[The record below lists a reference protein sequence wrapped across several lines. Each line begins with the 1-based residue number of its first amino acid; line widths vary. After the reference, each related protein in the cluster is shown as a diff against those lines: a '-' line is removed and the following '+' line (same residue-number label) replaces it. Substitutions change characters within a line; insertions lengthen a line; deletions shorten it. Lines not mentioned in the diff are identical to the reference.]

1 MYFKLRNLELSSP
14 GTVPKFS
21 LWLRSLQV
29 GLTIL
34 LIFIFL
40 LALELITIGGKQLGE
55 NYAQEIIRITARPFP
70 ALFIGLLATAIIQ
83 SSTTIT
89 SSIVAMVAAGI
100 LSLEAA
106 IPMVMG
112 SNIGT
117 CVTSLMVALGNMGSP
132 KAYKRGFSTASSHVI
147 FNIVSALLFLPLEM
161 ETGIL
166 GKISHYLAVKI
177 SSWSPLGQGWFIF
190 HDALLQP
197 AASFLESAAFH
208 QPFIMLPISF
218 ILLFICIFSLTAL
231 FRFLISGEPGV
242 KRVTAALRNP
252 GLSLFSGIG
261 LTAAIHSSSVT
272 TSMAVMLAATEKVSP
287 KKLFPFV
294 MGANMGTTVT
304 ALIAAIGRSEA
315 ALAIA
320 ICHFL
325 FNFLGVMIFFPF
337 PAVRKLLYQ
346 LAKWSGMMAMRHL
359 WFAFAWILI
368 LFFALPFLVI
378 FLSEKF

>member
-1 MYFKLRNLELSSP
+1 MHFKLLNLELSSL

-83 SSTTIT
+83 SSSTIT
-89 SSIVAMVAAGI
+89 SSIVAMVASGI

-117 CVTSLMVALGNMGSP
+117 CVTSLIVALGNMGTP

-147 FNIVSALLFLPLEM
+147 FNIVSALLFLPLEI

-177 SSWSPLGQGWFIF
+177 SSWSPLGQGWFLF
-190 HDALLQP
+190 HDLLLEP
-197 AASFLESAAFH
+197 AAGFLESATFH
-208 QPFIMLPISF
+208 QPFLILPLSF

-231 FRFLISGEPGV
+231 FRFLISGEPGI

-252 GLSLFSGIG
+252 VLSLFSGIG

-287 KKLFPFV
+287 KKLLPFV

-325 FNFLGVMIFFPF
+325 FNLLGVLIFFPF
-337 PAVRKLLYQ
+337 PPIRKMLYQ
-346 LAKWSGMMAMRHL
+346 LAKWAGVMAMRYL
-359 WFAFAWILI
+359 WFAFAWILM

>member
-166 GKISHYLAVKI
+166 GKISHYLAEKI

>member
-1 MYFKLRNLELSSP
+1 LHFKLLNLELSSL

-83 SSTTIT
+83 SSSTIT
-89 SSIVAMVAAGI
+89 SSIVAMVASGI

-117 CVTSLMVALGNMGSP
+117 CVTSLIVALGNMGTP

-177 SSWSPLGQGWFIF
+177 SSWSPLGQGWFLF
-190 HDALLQP
+190 HDLLLEP
-197 AASFLESAAFH
+197 AAGFLESATFH
-208 QPFIMLPISF
+208 QPFLILPLSF

-231 FRFLISGEPGV
+231 FRFLISGEPGI

-325 FNFLGVMIFFPF
+325 FNFLGVLIFFPF
-337 PAVRKLLYQ
+337 PAIRKMLYQ
-346 LAKWSGMMAMRHL
+346 MAKWSGVMAMRYL
-359 WFAFAWILI
+359 WFAFAWILM

>member
-1 MYFKLRNLELSSP
+1 
-14 GTVPKFS
+14 
-21 LWLRSLQV
+21 
-29 GLTIL
+29 
-34 LIFIFL
+34 
-40 LALELITIGGKQLGE
+40 
-55 NYAQEIIRITARPFP
+55 
-70 ALFIGLLATAIIQ
+70 
-83 SSTTIT
+83 
-89 SSIVAMVAAGI
+89 
-100 LSLEAA
+100 
-106 IPMVMG
+106 MG

-117 CVTSLMVALGNMGSP
+117 CVTSLIVALGNMGTP

-147 FNIVSALLFLPLEM
+147 FNIVSAMLFLPLEM

-177 SSWSPLGQGWFIF
+177 SSWSPLGQGWFLF
-190 HDALLQP
+190 HDLLLEP
-197 AASFLESAAFH
+197 AAGFLESATFH
-208 QPFIMLPISF
+208 QPFLMLPLSF

-231 FRFLISGEPGV
+231 FRFLISGEPGI

-252 GLSLFSGIG
+252 VLSLFSGIG

-287 KKLFPFV
+287 RKLFPFV

-325 FNFLGVMIFFPF
+325 FNLLGVLIFFPF
-337 PAVRKLLYQ
+337 PAVRKLPYQ
-346 LAKWSGMMAMRHL
+346 LAKWSGVMAMRHL
-359 WFAFAWILI
+359 WFAFAWILM

>member
-1 MYFKLRNLELSSP
+1 M
-14 GTVPKFS
+14 
-21 LWLRSLQV
+21 RSLQV
-29 GLTIL
+29 ALTIL

-40 LALELITIGGKQLGE
+40 LALELITIGGKQIGE
-55 NYAQEIIRITARPFP
+55 HYAQEIIRITAQPFP

-83 SSTTIT
+83 SSSTIT
-89 SSIVAMVAAGI
+89 SSIVAMVASGI
-100 LSLEAA
+100 LSPEAA

-117 CVTSLMVALGNMGSP
+117 CVTSLIVSLGNMGTP
-132 KAYKRGFSTASSHVI
+132 KAFRRGFTTASSHVI

-161 ETGIL
+161 KTGIL
-166 GKISHYLAVKI
+166 GKISQYLAVQI
-177 SSWSPLGQGWFIF
+177 SSWSPLGNGWFLF
-190 HDALLQP
+190 HDALLEP
-197 AASFLESAAFH
+197 AAAFLESATFH
-208 QPFIMLPISF
+208 QPVLMLPLSF
-218 ILLFICIFSLTAL
+218 SLLFICIFSLTTL

-242 KRVTAALRNP
+242 KRVTSALRNP
-252 GLSLFSGIG
+252 RLSLLSGMG

-272 TSMAVMLAATEKVSP
+272 TSMAVMLAATEKISP

-325 FNFLGVMIFFPF
+325 FNLFGVLIFYPF
-337 PAVRKLLYQ
+337 PGITKIPYQ
-346 LAKWSGMMAMRHL
+346 MAKWSGAMAMRYL
-359 WFAFAWILI
+359 WFAFASILV

-378 FLSEKF
+378 FISEKF

>member
-1 MYFKLRNLELSSP
+1 LYFKLRNLELSSP

-166 GKISHYLAVKI
+166 GKISHYLAEKI

>member
-1 MYFKLRNLELSSP
+1 MHFKLLNLELSSL

-83 SSTTIT
+83 SSSTIT
-89 SSIVAMVAAGI
+89 SSIVAMVASGI

-117 CVTSLMVALGNMGSP
+117 CVTSLIVALGNMGTP

-161 ETGIL
+161 KTGIL
-166 GKISHYLAVKI
+166 GKISHYLAEKI
-177 SSWSPLGQGWFIF
+177 SSWSPLGQGWFLF
-190 HDALLQP
+190 HDLLLEP
-197 AASFLESAAFH
+197 AAGFLESATFH
-208 QPFIMLPISF
+208 QPFLILPLSF

-231 FRFLISGEPGV
+231 FRFLISGEPGI

-325 FNFLGVMIFFPF
+325 FNFLGVLIFFPF
-337 PAVRKLLYQ
+337 PAIRKMLYQ
-346 LAKWSGMMAMRHL
+346 MAKWSGVMAMRYL
-359 WFAFAWILI
+359 WFAFAWILM

>member
-1 MYFKLRNLELSSP
+1 MHLKLINLELSSL

-40 LALELITIGGKQLGE
+40 LALELITIGGKQIGE

-83 SSTTIT
+83 SSSTIT
-89 SSIVAMVAAGI
+89 SSIVAMVASGI

-117 CVTSLMVALGNMGSP
+117 CVTSLIVALGNMGTP

-147 FNIVSALLFLPLEM
+147 FNIVSAMLFLPLEM

-177 SSWSPLGQGWFIF
+177 SSWSPLGQGWFLF
-190 HDALLQP
+190 HDLLLEP
-197 AASFLESAAFH
+197 AAGFLESATFH
-208 QPFIMLPISF
+208 QPFLMLPLSF

-231 FRFLISGEPGV
+231 FRFLISGEPGI

-252 GLSLFSGIG
+252 VLSLFSGIG

-287 KKLFPFV
+287 RKLFPFV

-325 FNFLGVMIFFPF
+325 FNLLGVLIFFPF
-337 PAVRKLLYQ
+337 PAVRKLPYQ
-346 LAKWSGMMAMRHL
+346 LAKWSGVMAMRHL
-359 WFAFAWILI
+359 WFAFAWILM

>member
-1 MYFKLRNLELSSP
+1 MHFKLLKLELSGL
-14 GTVPKFS
+14 GTVPKFG
-21 LWLRSLQV
+21 LWFRSLQV

-83 SSTTIT
+83 SSSTIT
-89 SSIVAMVAAGI
+89 SSIVAMVASGI

-117 CVTSLMVALGNMGSP
+117 CVTSLIVALGNMGTP

-147 FNIVSALLFLPLEM
+147 FNIVSALLFLPLEI

-177 SSWSPLGQGWFIF
+177 SSWSPLGQGWFLF
-190 HDALLQP
+190 HDLLLEP
-197 AASFLESAAFH
+197 AAGFLESATFH
-208 QPFIMLPISF
+208 QPFLILPLSF

-231 FRFLISGEPGV
+231 FRFLISGEPGI

-252 GLSLFSGIG
+252 VLSLFSGIG

-287 KKLFPFV
+287 RKLLPFV

-325 FNFLGVMIFFPF
+325 FNLLGVLIFFPF
-337 PAVRKLLYQ
+337 PPIRKMLYQ
-346 LAKWSGMMAMRHL
+346 LAKWAGVMAMRYL
-359 WFAFAWILI
+359 WFAFAWILM

>member
-1 MYFKLRNLELSSP
+1 LHFKLLNLELSSL

-83 SSTTIT
+83 SSSTIT
-89 SSIVAMVAAGI
+89 SSIVAMVASGI

-117 CVTSLMVALGNMGSP
+117 CVTSLIVALGNMGTP

-147 FNIVSALLFLPLEM
+147 FNIVSALLFLPLEI

-177 SSWSPLGQGWFIF
+177 SSWSPLGQGWFLF
-190 HDALLQP
+190 HDLLLEP
-197 AASFLESAAFH
+197 AAGFLESATFH
-208 QPFIMLPISF
+208 QPFLILPLSF

-231 FRFLISGEPGV
+231 FRFLISGEPGI

-252 GLSLFSGIG
+252 VLSLFSGIG

-287 KKLFPFV
+287 KKLLPFV

-325 FNFLGVMIFFPF
+325 FNLLGVLIFFPF
-337 PAVRKLLYQ
+337 PPIRKMLYQ
-346 LAKWSGMMAMRHL
+346 LAKWAGVMAMRYL
-359 WFAFAWILI
+359 WFAFAWILM

>member
-1 MYFKLRNLELSSP
+1 MHFKLLNLELSSL

-83 SSTTIT
+83 SSSTIT
-89 SSIVAMVAAGI
+89 SSIVAMVASGI

-117 CVTSLMVALGNMGSP
+117 CVTSLIVALGNMGTP

-177 SSWSPLGQGWFIF
+177 SSWSPLGQGWFLF
-190 HDALLQP
+190 HDLLLEP
-197 AASFLESAAFH
+197 AAGFLESATFH
-208 QPFIMLPISF
+208 QPFLILPLSF

-231 FRFLISGEPGV
+231 FRFLISGEPGI

-325 FNFLGVMIFFPF
+325 FNFLGVLIFFPF
-337 PAVRKLLYQ
+337 PAIRKMLYQ
-346 LAKWSGMMAMRHL
+346 MAKWSGVMAMRYL
-359 WFAFAWILI
+359 WFAFAWILM

>member
-1 MYFKLRNLELSSP
+1 LYFKLRNLELSSP

>member
-1 MYFKLRNLELSSP
+1 MHFKLLNLELSGL
-14 GTVPKFS
+14 GTVPKFG

-83 SSTTIT
+83 SSSTIT
-89 SSIVAMVAAGI
+89 SSIVAMVASGI

-117 CVTSLMVALGNMGSP
+117 CVTSLIVALGNMGTP

-147 FNIVSALLFLPLEM
+147 FNIVSALLFLPLEI

-177 SSWSPLGQGWFIF
+177 SSWSPLGQGWFLF
-190 HDALLQP
+190 HDLLLEP
-197 AASFLESAAFH
+197 AAGFLESATFH
-208 QPFIMLPISF
+208 QPFLILPLSF

-231 FRFLISGEPGV
+231 FRFLISGEPGI

-252 GLSLFSGIG
+252 VLSLFSGIG

-287 KKLFPFV
+287 KKLLPFV

-325 FNFLGVMIFFPF
+325 FNLLGVLIFFPF
-337 PAVRKLLYQ
+337 PPIRKMLYQ
-346 LAKWSGMMAMRHL
+346 LAKWAGVMAMRYL
-359 WFAFAWILI
+359 WFAFAWILM